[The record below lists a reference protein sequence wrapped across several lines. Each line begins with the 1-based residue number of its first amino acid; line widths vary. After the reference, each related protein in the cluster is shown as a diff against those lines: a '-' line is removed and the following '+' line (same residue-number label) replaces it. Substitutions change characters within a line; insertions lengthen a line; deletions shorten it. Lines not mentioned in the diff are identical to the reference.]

1 MALYLI
7 HSDTG
12 FRQRVRPMSG
22 SGLNFTIL
30 RVQALGQG
38 FSSMKLQGEKSEKRT
53 SLWSEGTKRET
64 KVEKKKKQASIS

>member
-22 SGLNFTIL
+22 SGLNFRIL

-38 FSSMKLQGEKSEKRT
+38 FSSMKLWGEKSVRGLV
-53 SLWSEGTKRET
+53 SGVRELRERQ
-64 KVEKKKKQASIS
+64 K